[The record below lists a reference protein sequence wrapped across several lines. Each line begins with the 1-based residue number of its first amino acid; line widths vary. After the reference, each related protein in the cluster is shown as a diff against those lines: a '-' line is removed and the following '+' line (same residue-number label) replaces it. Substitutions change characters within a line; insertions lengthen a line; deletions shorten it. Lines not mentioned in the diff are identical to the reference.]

1 MGKKKNVNVY
11 IPEEEKAIIQKWAR
25 LHGIS
30 VSELARRAVKFY
42 IKEEIMKE
50 KEKRRRGE
58 GKREEEE
65 RGGE

>member
-42 IKEEIMKE
+42 IKEEIKGKE
-50 KEKRRRGE
+50 KKRG
-58 GKREEEE
+58 REEGGRRV

>member
-65 RGGE
+65 